1 MRSQK
6 QAIRFDDKITTGKRY
21 QSGTFMTRRLPS
33 EDETQFALWTFNRR
47 QVPRTNRR
55 VLVAH
60 QDRAV
65 GESISMLLRL
75 KGLEAAFAD
84 GREQIDRLIESQT
97 PAVMLLDTRL
107 DEGPVYELTRQLRA
121 DASPDN
127 LLLIAMSN
135 FAPSEP
141 IEDLR
146 RAGFDG
152 HFRRPCETWRVID
165 VLVTFLEYSHL
176 SGR

>member
-1 MRSQK
+1 M
-6 QAIRFDDKITTGKRY
+6 G
-21 QSGTFMTRRLPS
+21 RRLPT
-33 EDETQFALWTFNRR
+33 EDETQFALWTFKRR
-47 QVPRTNRR
+47 QSPCSNRR

-60 QDRAV
+60 EDKAV

-75 KGLEAAFAD
+75 KGLETVFTQD
-84 GREQIDRLIESQT
+84 GARIDQLLRSYA

-107 DEGPVYELTRQLRA
+107 DQAPRYELTKRLRA
-121 DASPDN
+121 DPTFDN

-135 FAPSEP
+135 FAPGEP

-146 RAGFDG
+146 QAGFDG
-152 HFRRPCETWRVID
+152 HFRRPCETWRMID

-176 SGR
+176 LAP

>member
-1 MRSQK
+1 
-6 QAIRFDDKITTGKRY
+6 
-21 QSGTFMTRRLPS
+21 MTRRLPS
-33 EDETQFALWTFNRR
+33 EDETQFALWTFNRGHG
-47 QVPRTNRR
+47 PRANRR

-60 QDRAV
+60 KDRAV

-75 KGLEAAFAD
+75 KGLEATFAND
-84 GREQIDRLIESQT
+84 RERIDQLIQSEV
-97 PAVMLLDTRL
+97 PAVILLDTRL
-107 DEGPVYELTRQLRA
+107 DEGPGYELTQRLRA
-121 DASPDN
+121 ETSCDD
-127 LLLIAMSN
+127 LLLVAMSN

>member
-1 MRSQK
+1 MARRS
-6 QAIRFDDKITTGKRY
+6 
-21 QSGTFMTRRLPS
+21 PS

-47 QVPRTNRR
+47 QAPLTNRR

-60 QDRAV
+60 KDKAV
-65 GESISMLLRL
+65 GESIAMLLRL
-75 KGLEAAFAD
+75 KSLEAKAAQD
-84 GREQIDRLIESQT
+84 REQVSRLLRSDI
-97 PAVMLLDTRL
+97 PGVVLLDTRL
-107 DEGPVYELTRQLRA
+107 DEGPDYELTRSLRSEASSA
-121 DASPDN
+121 D

-135 FAPSEP
+135 FAPNEP
-141 IEDLR
+141 VDALQ

-165 VLVTFLEYSHL
+165 VLVTFVEYSHL

>member
-1 MRSQK
+1 M
-6 QAIRFDDKITTGKRY
+6 A
-21 QSGTFMTRRLPS
+21 RRLPS
-33 EDETQFALWTFNRR
+33 EEETQFALWTINRCR
-47 QVPRTNRR
+47 GQPVNRR

-60 QDRAV
+60 KDRAV

-75 KGLEAAFAD
+75 KGLETEFAQD
-84 GREQIDRLIESQT
+84 RERIGQLLET
-97 PAVMLLDTRL
+97 HMPAVVLMDTRL
-107 DEGPVYELTRQLRA
+107 DQAPDYEFARTLRSGTTA
-121 DASPDN
+121 AN

-135 FAPSEP
+135 FAPDEP
-141 IEDLR
+141 IEALKL
-146 RAGFDG
+146 AGFDG

>member
-1 MRSQK
+1 M
-6 QAIRFDDKITTGKRY
+6 A
-21 QSGTFMTRRLPS
+21 RRLPS
-33 EDETQFALWTFNRR
+33 EDETQFALWTFNRCHA
-47 QVPRTNRR
+47 PRRNRR

-60 QDRAV
+60 KDPAV

-75 KGLEAAFAD
+75 KGLEATFAHE
-84 GREQIDRLIESQT
+84 RERFEQLIQSEV
-97 PAVMLLDTRL
+97 PAVILLDTRL
-107 DEGPVYELTRQLRA
+107 DQGPGYQLTRQLRA
-121 DASPDN
+121 GMSSDD

-135 FAPSEP
+135 FAPNEP

>member
-1 MRSQK
+1 M
-6 QAIRFDDKITTGKRY
+6 A
-21 QSGTFMTRRLPS
+21 RRLPS
-33 EDETQFALWTFNRR
+33 EDETQFALWTFNRC
-47 QVPRTNRR
+47 QGPRTNRR

-60 QDRAV
+60 KDRAV

-75 KGLEAAFAD
+75 KRLEAMFAD
-84 GREQIDRLIESQT
+84 DRERIDEVVRSQL
-97 PAVMLLDTRL
+97 PAVILMDTRL
-107 DEGPVYELTRQLRA
+107 DEGPGYELTRQLRA
-121 DASPDN
+121 DTSSDN

>member
-1 MRSQK
+1 M
-6 QAIRFDDKITTGKRY
+6 G
-21 QSGTFMTRRLPS
+21 RRLPT
-33 EDETQFALWTFNRR
+33 EDEPQFALWTFKHR
-47 QVPRTNRR
+47 QSPCSNRR

-60 QDRAV
+60 KDKTV
-65 GESISMLLRL
+65 GESMSMLLRL
-75 KGLEAAFAD
+75 KGLETTFAQD
-84 GREQIDRLIESQT
+84 IADVDQKLGFEV

-107 DEGPVYELTRQLRA
+107 DQSPEYELTKRLRA
-121 DASPDN
+121 DPAFDN

-152 HFRRPCETWRVID
+152 HFRRPCETWRMID

-176 SGR
+176 SAP

>member
-1 MRSQK
+1 MN
-6 QAIRFDDKITTGKRY
+6 
-21 QSGTFMTRRLPS
+21 RRLPS

-47 QVPRTNRR
+47 QAPRTNRR

-60 QDRAV
+60 KDKAV

-75 KGLEAAFAD
+75 KGLEATFAD
-84 GREQIDRLIESQT
+84 ERTRIDESMRAQT

-107 DEGPVYELTRQLRA
+107 DEGPDYTLTRQLRA
-121 DASPDN
+121 DSAFDD

-141 IEDLR
+141 IENLR

-176 SGR
+176 SDL